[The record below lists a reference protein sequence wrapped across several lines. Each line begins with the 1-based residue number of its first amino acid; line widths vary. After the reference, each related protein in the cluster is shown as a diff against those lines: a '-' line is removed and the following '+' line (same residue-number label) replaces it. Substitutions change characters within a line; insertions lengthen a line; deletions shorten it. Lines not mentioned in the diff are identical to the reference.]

1 MIPSRNFD
9 NFPTFASAGSRV
21 PPDNAKYAAGF
32 VPNDTYPAAWA
43 NYFLHGA
50 TKGISDLNPVVKS
63 LIDEC
68 NEVVIRS
75 GQTPNAADNTQLYT
89 AIRSFSK
96 DRINIANDTI
106 LTVNADTVARIT
118 ANSVITITLADSVIV
133 GASLRVYNTS
143 AYNQN
148 LKART
153 PDGNN
158 TTVTLLAG
166 SQNTIEWD
174 GAKWISGN
182 APAVGATFVQYP
194 NEQPPEAIYPCSKW
208 EELDDEKVGKEILA
222 YYGTTAPD
230 GYLICD
236 GSTFNTV
243 LYSQLYTVLGTNKT
257 PDLRECTLKG
267 IGENPNATD
276 HVKAGGLSLGEFQ
289 DDRVQTHTHS
299 QWGST
304 VAYNTWPG
312 SGGSVTTMGG
322 RSMSSENTG
331 RSGATTEVKS
341 VGVNYIIKAKSN
353 IYKRIA

>member
-89 AIRSFSK
+89 AVRSFSK

-133 GASLRVYNTS
+133 GAFLRVYNTS

-194 NEQPPEAIYPCSKW
+194 NEQPPEVVYPCSKW
-208 EELDDEKVGKEILA
+208 EELDFGGAFFRSSGGNAQAFDNQ
-222 YYGTTAPD
+222 TTAQSQMLVEHKHTYD
-230 GYLICD
+230 GANYASKVLPEGIYRVSD
-236 GSTFNTV
+236 VYALQKTLNTETDLALV
-243 LYSQLYTVLGTNKT
+243 GTENRPTNYT
-257 PDLRECTLKG
+257 
-267 IGENPNATD
+267 
-276 HVKAGGLSLGEFQ
+276 
-289 DDRVQTHTHS
+289 
-299 QWGST
+299 
-304 VAYNTWPG
+304 
-312 SGGSVTTMGG
+312 
-322 RSMSSENTG
+322 
-331 RSGATTEVKS
+331 
-341 VGVNYIIKAKSN
+341 IK

>member
-9 NFPTFASAGSRV
+9 NFPTFASAGTRV
-21 PPDNAKYAAGF
+21 SPDNAKYAAGF
-32 VPNDTYPAAWA
+32 VPDDTYPAFWA

-68 NEVVIRS
+68 NYVVTQS
-75 GQTPNAADNTQLYT
+75 GQTLDATDNTQLYT
-89 AIRSFSK
+89 AVRSFSK
-96 DRINIANDTI
+96 DRITIDSDTI
-106 LTVNADTVARIT
+106 LTVNSDTVARIT
-118 ANSVITITLADSVIV
+118 ANSVITITLADSIIV
-133 GASLRVYNTS
+133 GACLRVYNTT

-208 EELDDEKVGKEILA
+208 EELNYGGAFFRSSGGNAQPFDNQTEMQSESLPNITGKFQIWYDVYNVEGA
-222 YYGTTAPD
+222 FDRYNYHNSGVSDA
-230 GYLICD
+230 
-236 GSTFNTV
+236 SSSMN
-243 LYSQLYTVLGTNKT
+243 LYSGVDFNASRSNAVYGNKHNNQQEVAPKNYT
-257 PDLRECTLKG
+257 
-267 IGENPNATD
+267 
-276 HVKAGGLSLGEFQ
+276 
-289 DDRVQTHTHS
+289 
-299 QWGST
+299 
-304 VAYNTWPG
+304 
-312 SGGSVTTMGG
+312 
-322 RSMSSENTG
+322 
-331 RSGATTEVKS
+331 
-341 VGVNYIIKAKSN
+341 IK

>member
-89 AIRSFSK
+89 AVRSFSK

-118 ANSVITITLADSVIV
+118 ANSVITITLADSVMV

-158 TTVTLLAG
+158 TTVKLLAG

-194 NEQPPEAIYPCSKW
+194 NEQPPEVVYPCTK
-208 EELDDEKVGKEILA
+208 
-222 YYGTTAPD
+222 
-230 GYLICD
+230 
-236 GSTFNTV
+236 
-243 LYSQLYTVLGTNKT
+243 
-257 PDLRECTLKG
+257 
-267 IGENPNATD
+267 
-276 HVKAGGLSLGEFQ
+276 
-289 DDRVQTHTHS
+289 
-299 QWGST
+299 
-304 VAYNTWPG
+304 
-312 SGGSVTTMGG
+312 
-322 RSMSSENTG
+322 
-331 RSGATTEVKS
+331 
-341 VGVNYIIKAKSN
+341 
-353 IYKRIA
+353 

>member
-9 NFPTFASAGSRV
+9 NFPTFASAGTRV
-21 PPDNAKYAAGF
+21 SPDNAKYAAGF
-32 VPNDTYPAAWA
+32 VPDDTYPAFWA

-68 NEVVIRS
+68 NYVVTQS
-75 GQTPNAADNTQLYT
+75 GQTLNATDNTQLYT
-89 AIRSFSK
+89 AMRSFSK
-96 DRINIANDTI
+96 DRITVNSDTI
-106 LTVNADTVARIT
+106 LTVNSDTVARIT

-133 GASLRVYNTS
+133 GACLRVYNTT

-194 NEQPPEAIYPCSKW
+194 NEQPPATVYPCSKW
-208 EELDDEKVGKEILA
+208 ELLDYGGAFFRSSGGKAQAFDNQTKAQADMIKTHTIT
-222 YYGTTAPD
+222 GGNHRHGIQTVSTTS
-230 GYLICD
+230 
-236 GSTFNTV
+236 GSTWACRGVPNMAMLSYTD
-243 LYSQLYTVLGTNKT
+243 YSGAIQMTYG
-257 PDLRECTLKG
+257 
-267 IGENPNATD
+267 NATD
-276 HVKAGGLSLGEFQ
+276 NPET
-289 DDRVQTHTHS
+289 RPINYTVQI
-299 QWGST
+299 W
-304 VAYNTWPG
+304 
-312 SGGSVTTMGG
+312 
-322 RSMSSENTG
+322 
-331 RSGATTEVKS
+331 
-341 VGVNYIIKAKSN
+341 
-353 IYKRIA
+353 KRTA